1 MTNEEKATQI
11 ASNICGF
18 TPSDEKLDITGE
30 WGCAEDAAL
39 EMAEWKDKQF
49 AKYLEER
56 RLDIADTNCFSF
68 EGILEFIEET
78 EQLLKEGRLFEFR
91 RFSSY

>member
-1 MTNEEKATQI
+1 MTNEEKALELFP
-11 ASNICGF
+11 NIPTLECLCC
-18 TPSDEKLDITGE
+18 DIRKKLV
-30 WGCAEDAAL
+30 
-39 EMAEWKDKQF
+39 EMAEWKDQQF

-78 EQLLKEGRLFEFR
+78 EQLLKEGRLF
-91 RFSSY
+91 